1 MKRFIEAWRRPRPP
15 ESHAQ
20 PPADAG
26 PADELPGV
34 AQTLDASELCPLP
47 ARLELAG
54 VTRVMALVPH
64 PDDESIGCGGAL
76 ARLSQAGVAVRVV
89 LVSDGSGA
97 GGLPPGAGLI
107 RQQEFV
113 AALGVLGVRDHAMLG
128 FPDGGL
134 KFDAALRQAIGREV
148 AAFAPE
154 WLLCPSG
161 ADLHRDHRVVWAAAR
176 EAALATPSVQRLCEY
191 EVWAPL
197 PLTHVLDIGSVLQ
210 AKLDALACHR
220 TALACGNY
228 LEASAGLSRYRGL
241 LLGEPGPAAAEGY
254 LCSDRSTGFGWGRG
268 WGMPTGCVG

>member
-1 MKRFIEAWRRPRPP
+1 MKRFIEAWRRARAPEGGASAPARPD
-15 ESHAQ
+15 EDIEFRRMAQ
-20 PPADAG
+20 AI
-26 PADELPGV
+26 DE
-34 AQTLDASELCPLP
+34 SELCPLP
-47 ARLELAG
+47 ARLDLTG
-54 VTRVMALVPH
+54 LTRVMALVPH

-76 ARLSQAGVAVRVV
+76 ARLTRAGVAVRVV

-97 GGLPPGAGLI
+97 GGLPAGAGLV

-134 KFDAALRQAIGREV
+134 RLDAALRQAIAREV
-148 AAFAPE
+148 EAFAPE

-176 EAALATPSVQRLCEY
+176 EAARASPSVQRLCEY

-254 LCSDRSTGFGWGRG
+254 LCSDRASGFGWHLG
-268 WGMPTGCVG
+268 WGLPGGQPG